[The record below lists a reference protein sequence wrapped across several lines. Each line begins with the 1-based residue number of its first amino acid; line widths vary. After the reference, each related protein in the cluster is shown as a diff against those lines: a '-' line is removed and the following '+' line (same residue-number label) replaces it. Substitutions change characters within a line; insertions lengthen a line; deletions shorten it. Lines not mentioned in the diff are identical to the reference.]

1 MPMITQ
7 GTEVMILAGGG
18 SKQNGHIDYI
28 RSKADGAHIKMGNPS
43 AFEQSQQK

>member
-18 SKQNGHIDYI
+18 SKQDSYVDHI
-28 RSKADGAHIKMGNPS
+28 RSKANRAHIKVGNPS
-43 AFEQSQQK
+43 ALEQSQ